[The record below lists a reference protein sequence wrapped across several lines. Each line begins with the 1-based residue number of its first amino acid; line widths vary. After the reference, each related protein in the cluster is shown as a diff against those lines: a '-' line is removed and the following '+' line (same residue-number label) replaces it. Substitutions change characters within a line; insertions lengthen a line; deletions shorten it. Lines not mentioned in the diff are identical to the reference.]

1 MGMRMKYRKG
11 ILSSGISKND
21 IVNIKTSLSE
31 SFSRYLV
38 ISINMEKK
46 YIDILPVDD
55 MFSSSQERPAPGIVP
70 VMSMPF
76 NLISKIKK
84 DNNSSILFL
93 MNQDNPHIL
102 SAIFSGE

>member
-1 MGMRMKYRKG
+1 MKYRKG

-21 IVNIKTSLSE
+21 IVNIRTSLSE

-38 ISINMEKK
+38 IKINMDKK
-46 YIDILPVDD
+46 YLDILPVDG
-55 MFSSSQERPAPGIVP
+55 MFSSGQEGSTPGIVP

-93 MNQDNPHIL
+93 MNQDNPHIIN
-102 SAIFSGE
+102 AIFSGE